1 MSHKPAIEE
10 SPFPLESTVSRP
22 DLIKREPTTELGYRI
37 VSAVVEEFSTKG
49 IAGARVAEI
58 ARMAGTTDPAF
69 YRYFHGLRQAALFI
83 MSEYYWKP
91 LNVRVS
97 HYLQVTRDPVGLFE
111 AVVQAL
117 IGSSTD
123 DVSRPWLAES
133 KVFQIVVAQMRNPF
147 LLPDSIVDQEY
158 RGFLEK
164 LTRILT
170 TGQNQGVFQAGVRP
184 DVLASLLVTTLH
196 EMLMHNILC
205 PEPAQATEEEIK
217 RVAARLVGLTEK
229 SSGLG

>member
-1 MSHKPAIEE
+1 MTHKPAVEE

-22 DLIKREPTTELGYRI
+22 DLIKRALTTELGYRI

-91 LNVRVS
+91 LNIRIS

-117 IGSSTD
+117 IGSSSD
-123 DVSRPWLAES
+123 DASRPWLAES

-147 LLPDSIVDQEY
+147 LLPDSLVDREY
-158 RGFLEK
+158 LGFLEK
-164 LTRILT
+164 LIGILT
-170 TGQNQGVFQAGVRP
+170 AGQNEGLFQTGVRP
-184 DVLASLLVTTLH
+184 DILASLLVTTLH
-196 EMLMHNILC
+196 AMLMHRIVC
-205 PEPAQATEEEIK
+205 PESTQATEEEIK
-217 RVAARLVGLTEK
+217 LVAARLVGWTEK
-229 SSGLG
+229 SLG

>member
-1 MSHKPAIEE
+1 MTHKPAVEE

-22 DLIKREPTTELGYRI
+22 DLIKRELTTELGYRI

-83 MSEYYWKP
+83 MSEYYWRP

-97 HYLQVTRDPVGLFE
+97 HYLQVTQDPVGLFE

-117 IGSSTD
+117 IHSSAD
-123 DVSRPWLAES
+123 DASRPWLAES

-147 LLPDSIVDQEY
+147 LLPDSLVDREY
-158 RGFLEK
+158 LGFLEK
-164 LTRILT
+164 LTGILT
-170 TGQNQGVFQAGVRP
+170 AGQNEGLFQTGVRP
-184 DVLASLLVTTLH
+184 DILASLLVTTLH
-196 EMLMHNILC
+196 AMLMHRIVC
-205 PEPAQATEEEIK
+205 PESTQATEEEIK
-217 RVAARLVGLTEK
+217 LVAARLVGWTEN
-229 SSGLG
+229 L